1 MTASA
6 VSVASVPL
14 SQPINNSQFHHLPL
28 SFAQHKYTHMLNGC
42 CAKHGNMHNL
52 TIHTQLM
59 LCDLVYF
66 R

>member
-28 SFAQHKYTHMLNGC
+28 SFAQHKYTHMLNDC
-42 CAKHGNMHNL
+42 CA
-52 TIHTQLM
+52 
-59 LCDLVYF
+59 
-66 R
+66 

>member
-14 SQPINNSQFHHLPL
+14 SQPINNSQFHHLL
-28 SFAQHKYTHMLNGC
+28 LFSAQHKYTYMLNYC
-42 CAKHGNMHNL
+42 CAKHGKMHNI

-59 LCDLVYF
+59 LCELVYF